1 MQINLSFDPTKVEE
15 VEKIFSLIS
24 SLRVPAEAIKKESV
38 EKKPQKK
45 AHPVAEVTEISEVE
59 IVKPVKEED
68 LAPVKQITDDDLR
81 RLGARI
87 SEKQKS
93 KEVKKLLEQFGYE
106 RLTTIPQDKRAEF
119 VAEAEKLVA

>member
-24 SLRVPAEAIKKESV
+24 SLRVPAEAIKKESA
-38 EKKPQKK
+38 EKKTQKK
-45 AHPVAEVTEISEVE
+45 DHPVAEVTEISEVE
-59 IVKPVKEED
+59 IVKPVKDED
-68 LAPVKQITDDDLR
+68 PVKEITDDDLR